1 MLVEKRLAVQVKGVG
16 EGLVIMLGEGEWH
29 EVQDALFTH
38 IEERE
43 SFFSGAKVALDVGN
57 RILFAGDMGTLR
69 DRLAD
74 RGVSLWAVIGNSPT
88 TESTAQMLGLATR
101 LSAPK
106 SERAA
111 SRNLDSFLEGES
123 AILLHRTLRSGFKV
137 SYAGHVVVVGDV
149 NPGAEIIASGSV
161 VVWGCLRGVVHA
173 GAEGN
178 EQAVV
183 CALDL
188 TPTQLRIAG
197 NISVTPNR
205 KGKIQPEIARV
216 YAGQVVA
223 EAWNTKE
230 GGR

>member
-1 MLVEKRLAVQVKGVG
+1 MLVAKRVTVQVKGVG
-16 EGLVIMLGEGEWH
+16 DGLVVLLGEGEWQ
-29 EVQDALFTH
+29 EVQRALFAH
-38 IEERE
+38 IEERQ

-57 RILFAGDMGTLR
+57 RILYAGDMGTLR

-101 LSAPK
+101 LSTPK

-123 AILLHRTLRSGFKV
+123 AILLQRTLRSGFKV
-137 SYAGHVVVVGDV
+137 SFSGHVVVVGDV
-149 NPGAEIIASGSV
+149 NPGAEIVASGSV

-197 NISVTPNR
+197 NISVAPKR
-205 KGKIQPEIARV
+205 KGKIQPEMVRV
-216 YAGQVVA
+216 HEGQVVA
-223 EAWNTKE
+223 EPWHPKE